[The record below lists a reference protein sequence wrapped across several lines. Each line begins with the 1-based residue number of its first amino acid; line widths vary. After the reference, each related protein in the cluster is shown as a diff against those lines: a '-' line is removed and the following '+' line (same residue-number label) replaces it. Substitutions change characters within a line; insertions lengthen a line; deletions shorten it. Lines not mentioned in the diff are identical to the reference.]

1 VCASLPEEDQDLPLV
16 TEHGEL
22 CRNVCPCESWLF
34 HEWGISQIFNQY
46 MQDLVHVVAVYSVLL
61 LSPYCGPQLME
72 PVHIPNSIRLLLIR
86 KPTTHFEEPCCEEED
101 MLSPSPSVRYVN
113 CHTHTHNHVG
123 FAKLLAL
130 LRWWPLCAS
139 HYCVLTVSAEY
150 CCCAG
155 YSVVHG
161 KNYMTTCLSTH
172 LWRWYCFAHNENIE
186 YEQKW
191 TLSSLHWLYKE
202 SKLR

>member
-1 VCASLPEEDQDLPLV
+1 MVNFAGMS
-16 TEHGEL
+16 
-22 CRNVCPCESWLF
+22 
-34 HEWGISQIFNQY
+34 
-46 MQDLVHVVAVYSVLL
+46 VHVRVGSSTSEAFLRSLTSICRTLYMWWQCTLYCCWVRTVDHSWWNLFTSPIPSDFSSSESPLHTLKSHAVRKRTCCLPPHLL
-61 LSPYCGPQLME
+61 
-72 PVHIPNSIRLLLIR
+72 
-86 KPTTHFEEPCCEEED
+86 D
-101 MLSPSPSVRYVN
+101 MLIA
-113 CHTHTHNHVG
+113 THTHNQVG